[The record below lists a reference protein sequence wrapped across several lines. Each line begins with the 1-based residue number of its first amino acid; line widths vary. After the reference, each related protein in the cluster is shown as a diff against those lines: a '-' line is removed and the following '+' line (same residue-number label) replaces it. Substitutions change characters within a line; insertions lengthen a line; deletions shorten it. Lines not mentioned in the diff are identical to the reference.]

1 MAYEV
6 KDLTGTLFRNDRK
19 TSEKHPDKKGSC
31 KINGQEYWVS
41 GWIRYSDNG
50 EERIS
55 LAFSLKEERSD
66 RGGPATSNVQTG
78 NAKPTVNIDLD
89 DSVPF

>member
-41 GWIRYSDNG
+41 GWVRYSDNG
-50 EERIS
+50 DERIS
-55 LAFSLKEERSD
+55 LAFSLKEDRADRS
-66 RGGPATSNVQTG
+66 GPATVRAEAPA
-78 NAKPTVNIDLD
+78 AKPMININD
-89 DSVPF
+89 DVPF

>member
-66 RGGPATSNVQTG
+66 RSGPATVRTNTES
-78 NAKPTVNIDLD
+78 AKPHIDIND
-89 DSVPF
+89 DIPF

>member
-66 RGGPATSNVQTG
+66 RGGPATVRANTES
-78 NAKPTVNIDLD
+78 AKPQIDIND
-89 DSVPF
+89 DIPF

>member
-55 LAFSLKEERSD
+55 LAFSLKEERPD
-66 RGGPATSNVQTG
+66 RSGPAPVKNQQISTNT
-78 NAKPTVNIDLD
+78 NINIDD
-89 DSVPF
+89 EIPFD

>member
-19 TSEKHPDKKGSC
+19 TTDKHPDKSGSC
-31 KINGQEYWVS
+31 KINGQEYWIS
-41 GWIRYSDNG
+41 GWLKYSDNG

-55 LAFSLKEERSD
+55 LAFKLKEERSD
-66 RGGPATSNVQTG
+66 RGGPAPSQARAEEKTTAASIN
-78 NAKPTVNIDLD
+78 D
-89 DSVPF
+89 DIPF